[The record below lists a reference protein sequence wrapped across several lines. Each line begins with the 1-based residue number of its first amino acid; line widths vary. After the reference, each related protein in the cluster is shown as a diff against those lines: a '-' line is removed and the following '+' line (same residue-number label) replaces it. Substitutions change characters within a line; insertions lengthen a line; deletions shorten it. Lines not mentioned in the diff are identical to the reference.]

1 MRAICISGLFLTV
14 AFAAT
19 AYAAAPNYK
28 VVDHIKVG
36 DGGFDYAVFDSAN
49 GRVLIAR
56 TNYTTAIDAKTGTVS
71 QLSSASAGHMAIPI
85 PDTDLLVLPRGR
97 GTVGIV
103 DGKAD
108 KPIAELPGGNGPDG
122 ATYDSFSK
130 LVYVMNHNGG
140 DATVVDPVAQKVVAT
155 IPVGGVLE
163 FPASDGAGKVFVN
176 VQDKGEIAVID
187 VKARQTVAR
196 WPMNDCKSPTGLA
209 YIPGPNLV
217 VSSCGQ
223 NGVAKVLRAD
233 TGVEVASLAIAVGA
247 DAVMYDAKRKVVL
260 IPCRAG
266 ELEVI
271 SVADPAHISVVQRV
285 PTQEGS
291 RTGTFDPDTG
301 RIYAMAAKFGPP
313 AAVGGRAQALAGT
326 FEVLVIAP

>member
-1 MRAICISGLFLTV
+1 MKAVLVSLLLSV
-14 AFAAT
+14 AFGGT
-19 AYAAAPNYK
+19 SLAAAPAYK
-28 VVDHIKVG
+28 VVDRIKVG
-36 DGGFDYAVFDSAN
+36 DGGFDYAVFDTAN
-49 GRVLIAR
+49 GRVLMAR
-56 TNYTTAIDAKTGTVS
+56 TNYTTAIDAKTGKVS
-71 QLSSASAGHMAIPI
+71 ELSSASAGHMAIPI
-85 PDTDLLVLPRGR
+85 PGTNLLVLPRGK

-103 DGKAD
+103 EGKAD
-108 KPIAELPGGNGPDG
+108 KPVAELPAGDGPDG
-122 ATYDSFSK
+122 AIYDPFSK
-130 LVYVMNHNGG
+130 FVFVMNHNGG
-140 DATVVDPVAQKVVAT
+140 DATVVDPIAQKVVAT

-176 VQDKGEIAVID
+176 VQDKGEIAAID
-187 VKARQTVAR
+187 VKTMKTVAH

-209 YIPGPNLV
+209 YVPGAKLL

-233 TGVEVASLAIAVGA
+233 TGAEVASLPIAVGA
-247 DAVMYDAKRKVVL
+247 DAVMYDAKRNVVL

-291 RTGTFDPDTG
+291 RTATLDPDTG

-313 AAVGGRAQALAGT
+313 ATPGGRPQPVSGT

>member
-1 MRAICISGLFLTV
+1 MRTTSIVSLLLTV

-19 AYAAAPNYK
+19 AFAAAPNYK
-28 VVDHIKVG
+28 VIDRIKVG

-49 GRVLIAR
+49 TRVLIAR
-56 TNYTTAIDAKTGTVS
+56 TNYTTVIDAKTGKVS
-71 QLSSASAGHMAIPI
+71 ELSSASAGHMAIPI
-85 PDTDLLVLPRGR
+85 PGTNLLVLPRGR
-97 GTVGIV
+97 GAVGIV

-108 KPIAELPGGNGPDG
+108 KPVAELPGGNGPDG
-122 ATYDSFSK
+122 ATYDPFSK
-130 LVYVMNHNGG
+130 FVFVMNHNGG

-187 VKARQTVAR
+187 VQTRQTVAH

-209 YIPGPNLV
+209 YVPGPKLL

-233 TGVEVASLAIAVGA
+233 TGAEVASLPIAVGA
-247 DAVMYDAKRKVVL
+247 DAVLYDAKRNVVL

-271 SVADPAHISVVQRV
+271 SVADLAHISVVQRV

-291 RTGTFDPDTG
+291 RTATVDPDSG
-301 RIYAMAAKFGPP
+301 RIYSMAAKFGPP

-326 FEVLVIAP
+326 FEVLVISP

>member
-1 MRAICISGLFLTV
+1 MKTILASLLLSAVFAGSAI
-14 AFAAT
+14 
-19 AYAAAPNYK
+19 AAAPAYK
-28 VVDHIKVG
+28 VVDRIKVG

-49 GRVLIAR
+49 GRALIAR
-56 TNYTTAIDAKTGTVS
+56 TNYTDVIDAKTGKAS

-85 PDTDLLVLPRGR
+85 PGTDLLVLPRGK
-97 GTVGIV
+97 GTIGIV
-103 DGKAD
+103 DGKTD
-108 KPIAELPGGNGPDG
+108 KQIAELPGGSAPDG
-122 ATYDSFSK
+122 AVYDPFSK
-130 LVYVMNHNGG
+130 FVFVMNHNGG
-140 DATVVDPVAQKVVAT
+140 DATVIDPVAQKVVAT

-187 VKARQTVAR
+187 VKSRQTVAH

-209 YIPGPNLV
+209 YVPGAKLL

-233 TGVEVASLAIAVGA
+233 TGAEVASLPIAMGA
-247 DAVMYDAKRKVVL
+247 DAVMYDAKRNVAL

-291 RTGTFDPDTG
+291 RTATLDPDTG
-301 RIYAMAAKFGPP
+301 RIYSMAAKFGPP
-313 AAVGGRAQALAGT
+313 TTPGGRPQALPGT
-326 FEVLVIAP
+326 FELLVIAP

>member
-1 MRAICISGLFLTV
+1 M
-14 AFAAT
+14 
-19 AYAAAPNYK
+19 
-28 VVDHIKVG
+28 
-36 DGGFDYAVFDSAN
+36 
-49 GRVLIAR
+49 
-56 TNYTTAIDAKTGTVS
+56 AIDAKTGKVS
-71 QLSSASAGHMAIPI
+71 ELASASAGHMAIPI
-85 PDTDLLVLPRGR
+85 PGTNLLVLPRGK
-97 GTVGIV
+97 GTVAIV

-108 KPIAELPGGNGPDG
+108 KPIAELQGGNGPDG
-122 ATYDSFSK
+122 AAYDPFSK
-130 LVYVMNHNGG
+130 FVFVMNHNGG
-140 DATVVDPVAQKVVAT
+140 DATVVDPIAQKVVAT

-176 VQDKGEIAVID
+176 VQDKGEIGVID
-187 VKARQTVAR
+187 VKTRQTVAH

-209 YIPGPNLV
+209 YVPRGKLL

-223 NGVAKVLRAD
+223 NGVAKVINAE
-233 TGVEVASLAIAVGA
+233 TGAEVASIPIAVGA
-247 DAVMYDAKRKVVL
+247 DAVMYDAKRNVVL

-301 RIYAMAAKFGPP
+301 RVYAMAAKFGPP
-313 AAVGGRAQALAGT
+313 ATPGGRPQALPGT
-326 FEVLVIAP
+326 FEVLVVAP

>member
-1 MRAICISGLFLTV
+1 MRTISVVSLLLTV

-19 AYAAAPNYK
+19 TYAAAPNYK
-28 VVDHIKVG
+28 VVDRIKVG

-56 TNYTTAIDAKTGTVS
+56 TNYTAAIDAKTGKVRE
-71 QLSSASAGHMAIPI
+71 LSSASAGHMAIPI
-85 PDTDLLVLPRGR
+85 PGTDLLVLPRGR

-108 KPIAELPGGNGPDG
+108 KPVAELPAGNGPDG
-122 ATYDSFSK
+122 ATYDPFSK
-130 LVYVMNHNGG
+130 FVFVMNHNGG
-140 DATVVDPVAQKVVAT
+140 DATVVDPIAQKVIAT

-163 FPASDGAGKVFVN
+163 FPVSDGAGKVFVN
-176 VQDKGEIAVID
+176 VQDKGEIAAID
-187 VKARQTVAR
+187 VKTLQTIAH
-196 WPMNDCKSPTGLA
+196 WPMKDCRGPTGLA
-209 YIPGPNLV
+209 YMPGPKLL
-217 VSSCGQ
+217 VSSCG
-223 NGVAKVLRAD
+223 GVAKVVSAE
-233 TGVEVASLAIAVGA
+233 TGTEVASLPIAAGA
-247 DAVMYDAKRKVVL
+247 DAVLYDMKRNVVL

-271 SVADPAHISVVQRV
+271 SLADPAHISVVQRV

-291 RTGTFDPDTG
+291 RTATVDPDTG

-313 AAVGGRAQALAGT
+313 ANPGGRPQALPGT

>member
-1 MRAICISGLFLTV
+1 MRTTSVISLLLSV

-28 VVDHIKVG
+28 VVDRIKVG

-49 GRVLIAR
+49 GRVLMAR
-56 TNYTTAIDAKTGTVS
+56 TNYTAAIDARTGKVS
-71 QLSSASAGHMAIPI
+71 ELASANAGHMAIPI
-85 PDTDLLVLPRGR
+85 PGTNLLVLPRGR

-103 DGKAD
+103 DGKSD
-108 KPIAELPGGNGPDG
+108 KPVAELPGGNGPDG
-122 ATYDSFSK
+122 ATYDPFSK
-130 LVYVMNHNGG
+130 FVFVMNHNGG
-140 DATVVDPVAQKVVAT
+140 DATVVDPVAQKIVAT

-163 FPASDGAGKVFVN
+163 FPVSDGAGKVFVN
-176 VQDKGEIAVID
+176 VEDKGEIAAID
-187 VKARQTVAR
+187 VKTLQTTAH
-196 WPMNDCKSPTGLA
+196 WQMKDCKSPTGLA
-209 YIPGPNLV
+209 YVPGPKLL
-217 VSSCGQ
+217 VSSCGE
-223 NGVAKVLRAD
+223 NGVAKVVNAE
-233 TGVEVASLAIAVGA
+233 TGAEIASLPIAVGA
-247 DAVMYDAKRKVVL
+247 DAVLYDAKRNVVL

-291 RTGTFDPDTG
+291 RTATLDPDTG
-301 RIYAMAAKFGPP
+301 RIYAMAATFGPP
-313 AAVGGRAQALAGT
+313 ATPGGRPQALPGT

>member
-1 MRAICISGLFLTV
+1 MRTGLIGLLLSV
-14 AFAAT
+14 AFAGSSL
-19 AYAAAPNYK
+19 AAAPNYK
-28 VVDHIKVG
+28 VVDRIKVG
-36 DGGFDYAVFDSAN
+36 DGGFDYAVFDAAN
-49 GRVLIAR
+49 GRALIAR
-56 TNYTTAIDAKTGTVS
+56 TNYTTVIDAKTGNVS
-71 QLSSASAGHMAIPI
+71 ELSSASTGHMAIPI
-85 PDTDLLVLPRGR
+85 PGTNLLVLPRGK
-97 GTVGIV
+97 GTIGIV
-103 DGKAD
+103 DGKTD
-108 KPIAELPGGNGPDG
+108 KPLAELPGGSAPDG
-122 ATYDSFSK
+122 AVYDPFSK
-130 LVYVMNHNGG
+130 FVFVMNHNGG
-140 DATVVDPVAQKVVAT
+140 DATVVDPAAQKVVAT

-187 VKARQTVAR
+187 VKARETVAR

-209 YIPGPNLV
+209 YVPGPKLL

-233 TGVEVASLAIAVGA
+233 TGVEVASLPIAMGA
-247 DAVMYDAKRKVVL
+247 DAVMYDAKRNVVL

-271 SVADPAHISVVQRV
+271 SVADPAHISVIQRV
-285 PTQEGS
+285 PTQVGS
-291 RTGTFDPDTG
+291 RTGTLDPNTG

-313 AAVGGRAQALAGT
+313 ATPGGRPQPLPGT

>member
-1 MRAICISGLFLTV
+1 MKAISCASLFLTV

-28 VVDHIKVG
+28 VLDRIKVG

-49 GRVLIAR
+49 GRVLMAR
-56 TNYTTAIDAKTGTVS
+56 TNYTVAIDAKTGKVNE
-71 QLSSASAGHMAIPI
+71 LSSASAGHMAIPI
-85 PDTDLLVLPRGR
+85 PGTDLLVLPRGK

-103 DGKAD
+103 DGKTD
-108 KPIAELPGGNGPDG
+108 KAVAELPAGKGPDG
-122 ATYDSFSK
+122 AIYDPFSK
-130 LVYVMNHNGG
+130 FVFVMNHNGG
-140 DATVVDPVAQKVVAT
+140 DATVIDPIAQKVVAT

-176 VQDKGEIAVID
+176 VEDKGEIAAID
-187 VKARQTVAR
+187 VKTLQTIAH
-196 WPMNDCKSPTGLA
+196 WPMKDCQSPTGLA
-209 YIPGPNLV
+209 YVPGPKLL
-217 VSSCGQ
+217 VSSCGE
-223 NGVAKVLRAD
+223 NGVAKVLSAE
-233 TGVEVASLAIAVGA
+233 TGAEVASLPIAVGA
-247 DAVMYDAKRKVVL
+247 DAVLYDAKRNVVL

-291 RTGTFDPDTG
+291 RTATLDPDTG

-313 AAVGGRAQALAGT
+313 ANPGGRPQALPGT

>member
-1 MRAICISGLFLTV
+1 MRATSITSLLVSV
-14 AFAAT
+14 AFAVT
-19 AYAAAPNYK
+19 AYAAAPSYK
-28 VVDHIKVG
+28 VAERIKVG

-56 TNYTTAIDAKTGTVS
+56 TNYTDAIDAKTGKVS
-71 QLSSASAGHMAIPI
+71 ELSAASAGHMAIPI
-85 PDTDLLVLPRGR
+85 PGTNLLVLPRGK
-97 GTVGIV
+97 GTVAIV

-108 KPIAELPGGNGPDG
+108 KPVAEVPAGNGPDG
-122 ATYDSFSK
+122 AVYDPYSK
-130 LVYVMNHNGG
+130 NVFVMNHNGG
-140 DATVVDPVAQKVVAT
+140 DATVVDPIAQKVVAT

-176 VQDKGEIAVID
+176 IQDKGELAAID
-187 VKARQTVAR
+187 VKTMKTVAV
-196 WPMNDCKSPTGLA
+196 WPMKDCKSPTGLA
-209 YIPGPNLV
+209 YVPGANLL

-223 NGVAKVLRAD
+223 SGVAKVMRAD
-233 TGVEVASLAIAVGA
+233 TGAEVASLPIAVGA
-247 DAVMYDAKRKVVL
+247 DAVLYDDKRKVVL

-266 ELEVI
+266 ELDVI

-301 RIYAMAAKFGPP
+301 RVYAMAAKFGPP
-313 AAVGGRAQALAGT
+313 ATPGGRPQAIPGT
-326 FEVLVIAP
+326 FELLVITP